1 MKQYP
6 IPKQYR
12 NITRELQLLGK
23 EPNNNYYHTYSQTP
37 YAGRIL
43 NEYAIIDKNNNITYS
58 HNKPKNGE
66 NLDPIIDD
74 TEKIKPLW
82 WANALPT
89 NLYTSY
95 KKDADNKSIV
105 FDIDRVLLKARPSL
119 AVAKALSKYI
129 KNSNHP
135 KIIYFNLL
143 NRICN
148 ATVFNHIPIDISN
161 YNYNQQMFIAS
172 PYKLTTL
179 TAVAGSGKT
188 TTIVGRVKQLV
199 ADNIPENE
207 ILLTTFTKNAA
218 NELNERTGIKASTID
233 SITLNLLSQI
243 YPELSIVTE
252 TQFKILTG
260 KDTNIENSDDL
271 FINVMEKIS
280 SIEKIISEYKMIT
293 YEVATIILIHHILYG
308 LIHTNFKHI
317 IIDEAQDTS
326 LTQMILMLTIALRN
340 NATVS
345 LIGDEAQSL
354 YEFRNAVPQL
364 MHEFKEKSVNYI
376 LDTNYRSTDE
386 ILAFATKTLQVIPNT
401 DIKCINGI
409 NKHGNNVEVKMQP
422 NRFDANSIKPYL
434 GLITNQINSGESVC
448 ILTSNACEYTSDD
461 DINILKALQ
470 SLGNVNILTSERF
483 NSILESIEKP
493 ILNNWNEFI
502 KTNSK
507 MTINIINK
515 LKNPSNTDIKTINDI
530 CNNPLNVNK
539 TNFIKAMI
547 AYELTALDNLSQTN
561 EQKKISNSLLNI
573 GTIHSVKGME
583 FDHTYVFIDETN
595 KHIYDEIPQ
604 FYKKEYVAFTRAR
617 LSEHIIIRT
626 KNNNGLLTRI

>member
-12 NITRELQLLGK
+12 NIIRELQLLGK

-43 NEYAIIDKNNNITYS
+43 NEYAIINKNNTVTYS
-58 HNKPKNGE
+58 HDKPKIGD
-66 NLDPIIDD
+66 NLDPVIDD
-74 TEKIKPLW
+74 ISKTKPLW
-82 WANALPT
+82 WTNALPQNIFT
-89 NLYTSY
+89 NFT
-95 KKDADNKSIV
+95 KNNDGVIT
-105 FDIDRVLLKARPSL
+105 FEIDRVLIKAKPSL
-119 AVAKALSKYI
+119 ATAKILSDHI

-143 NRICN
+143 KRLYNKV
-148 ATVFNHIPIDISN
+148 VFNHIPIDLNN

-188 TTIVGRVKQLV
+188 TTIVGRVTQLL

-218 NELNERTGIKASTID
+218 KELNERTGIKASTID
-233 SITLNLLSQI
+233 SITLNLLSKL
-243 YPELSIVTE
+243 YPDLAIVTE

-260 KDTNIENSDDL
+260 TDTSITNKDDL
-271 FINVMEKIS
+271 FINVMEKIK
-280 SIEKIISEYKMIT
+280 SIEKTINEYKMIT
-293 YEVATIILIHHILYG
+293 YEVATIILIRHILYG
-308 LIHTNFKHI
+308 TIATPFKHI

-326 LTQMILMLTIALRN
+326 LTQMILMLTVAFKN

-354 YEFRNAVPQL
+354 YEFRNAIPQL

-386 ILAFATKTLQVIPNT
+386 ILNFATKTLQMIPNT
-401 DIKCINGI
+401 DIQSIKGI
-409 NKHGNNVEVKMQP
+409 DKHNETVDVKLQP
-422 NRFDANSIKPYL
+422 NKFDANSIKPYL
-434 GLITNQINSGESVC
+434 GLIQNQINNGESVC
-448 ILTSNACEYTSDD
+448 ILTSNAYEYTSDD
-461 DINILKALQ
+461 NNNILTALQ
-470 SLGNVNILTSERF
+470 SLGTVNILTSERF
-483 NSILESIEKP
+483 DSILENIEKP
-493 ILNNWNEFI
+493 ILNNWNEFV
-502 KTNSK
+502 KTNTK
-507 MTINIINK
+507 MTANIINK
-515 LKNPSNTDIKTINDI
+515 LKSPSNTDIQTITTI
-530 CNNPLNVNK
+530 CNNPLNANK

-547 AYELTALDNLSQTN
+547 AYELAALDTLNQIN
-561 EQKKISNSLLNI
+561 EKKKSNNSLLNI

-583 FDHTYVFIDETN
+583 FDHTYIFIDETN

-604 FYKKEYVAFTRAR
+604 FYKKEYVAFTRAKV
-617 LSEHIIIRT
+617 SEHIIIRT
-626 KNNNGLLTRI
+626 KNNTGLLTRI